1 MVDRFRLVYLKSP
14 DIEATDFD
22 PSFSS
27 NGDQEIEKGFMDR
40 FSSETILRHA
50 KTDLKHPDSKIRLLA
65 ITYYLEKTYPLI
77 PMGLL
82 QEILSDKDPE
92 VRARVLHSLIKFRSP
107 FLTSLLKKYLKD
119 KDPKVRIVALRGI
132 FQYPDHIDMNLL
144 LQFLSDESSWVRRK
158 VATLLGWKPIE
169 GSLPFLK
176 EMSRDQDSRVRKAA
190 LTSLMTLY
198 PEESEERLL
207 EAISD
212 PDPGIRDWAKR
223 IFEKL
228 IPLPLKPEMD
238 FQID

>member
-14 DIEATDFD
+14 EIEATDFD

-27 NGDQEIEKGFMDR
+27 NGDQEIEKGFIDR
-40 FSSETILRHA
+40 FSSETILKHA
-50 KTDLKHPDSKIRLLA
+50 KADLRHPDSKIRLLA
-65 ITYYLEKTYPLI
+65 VTYYLGKTYPLI

-92 VRARVLHSLIKFRSP
+92 VRAQVLRSLIKFRSP
-107 FLTSLLKKYLKD
+107 FLSSLLKKYLRD
-119 KDPKVRIVALRGI
+119 KDPKVRIAALRGI
-132 FQYPDHIDMNLL
+132 FQYQDQLDMNLL

-169 GSLPFLK
+169 GSFPFLM
-176 EMSRDQDSRVRKAA
+176 EMSRDQDSMVRKAA

-212 PDPGIRDWAKR
+212 PDPGMRNWAR
-223 IFEKL
+223 RTFENL
-228 IPLPLKPEMD
+228 THLPLKRKKD